1 MRVVFMGT
9 PDFAVPVLGVL
20 IDDYDVVA
28 VYTQP
33 PRPAGRGH
41 REQATPVHRAAEA
54 AGVPV
59 RYPRSLKSDVAQAE
73 FAACSADVA
82 VVAAYG
88 LILPSSVLHAPRY
101 GCVNVHASLL
111 PRWRGAAP
119 IQRAILAGDTQTG
132 ICLMQMDEGLDTGPV
147 YACKRTPIDER
158 TTAGALHDRLA
169 ELGSVMVRQYLP
181 KILGGEI
188 VAAPQP
194 SDGVTYAD
202 KIAKSEAQINWDRPA
217 GRVVRHI
224 NGFSPYPGAWAEH
237 EGTRFKI
244 LAAEAVPGSG
254 APGQILNDALVI
266 ACGEGAIR
274 VETIQM
280 AGRQPLTAA
289 QLLLGHRMP
298 AGTFFH

>member
-1 MRVVFMGT
+1 MGT
-9 PDFAVPVLGVL
+9 PDFAVPVLRVL

-41 REQATPVHRAAEA
+41 REQASPVHRAAEA

-73 FAACSADVA
+73 FAACNADVA

-88 LILPSSVLHAPRY
+88 LILPSPVLHAPRY

-147 YACKRTPIDER
+147 YACKRTPIDES

-169 ELGSVMVRQYLP
+169 GLGSEMVRQYLP

-194 SDGVTYAD
+194 GDGVTYAD
-202 KIAKSEAQINWDRPA
+202 KIAKSEARIDWDRPA

-224 NGFSPYPGAWAEH
+224 NGFSPYPGAWSEH

-298 AGTFFH
+298 AGTFFR

>member
-1 MRVVFMGT
+1 MGT
-9 PDFAVPVLGVL
+9 PDFAVPVLRVL

-41 REQATPVHRAAEA
+41 REQASPVQRAAEA

-73 FAACSADVA
+73 FAACNADVA

-88 LILPSSVLHAPRY
+88 LILPSPVLHAPRY

-147 YACKRTPIDER
+147 YACKRTPIDES

-169 ELGSVMVRQYLP
+169 GLGSEMVRQYLP

-194 SDGVTYAD
+194 GDGVTYAD
-202 KIAKSEAQINWDRPA
+202 KIAKSEARIDWDRPA

-224 NGFSPYPGAWAEH
+224 NGFSPYPGAWSEH

-298 AGTFFH
+298 AGTFFR